1 MTESAGNS
9 RQSAVGRSELPS
21 ADYSLPTERSPI
33 IEVRGLTRRF
43 GDQVAVDDVSFTV
56 YEGEVF
62 AFLGPNGSGKST
74 TIRMLCGILTPSAG
88 EGRVLG
94 YDIATEGER
103 IKRSIGY
110 MSQRFALYEDL
121 SVRENLEFYASVYE
135 VPSRDRRARIEELIE
150 MAGLTGRE
158 HQLSGQLSGGWKQR
172 LALGCAIAHRPRL
185 LFLDEPTAGVDPVSR
200 RKFWTMIHGLAS
212 EGVTIF
218 VTTHYLDEAE
228 HASRIAMI
236 HNGVLRA
243 LASPV
248 ELKRSSLQ
256 GTLVNLVS
264 DAPFEAVQLLEDRLG
279 VRDVALH
286 GTDVHVLLDPASLT
300 PEDVA
305 RLLLDAGIGV
315 QSVRQIEPT
324 LEDVFISLIGSSPT
338 LARN

>member
-1 MTESAGNS
+1 MRES
-9 RQSAVGRSELPS
+9 GRGE
-21 ADYSLPTERSPI
+21 PI

-43 GDQVAVDDVSFTV
+43 GDHVAVDDVTFSV
-56 YEGEVF
+56 DEGEVF
-62 AFLGPNGSGKST
+62 GFLGPNGSGKST

-103 IKRSIGY
+103 IKQSIGY

-121 SVRENLEFYASVYE
+121 SVRENLEFYAGVYE
-135 VPSRDRRARIEELIE
+135 VTARERRARIEELIA

-158 HQLSGQLSGGWKQR
+158 SQLSGQLSGGWKQR

-200 RKFWTMIHGLAS
+200 RTFWTMIHGLAN

-228 HASRIAMI
+228 HANRIAMI

-243 LASPV
+243 LASPA
-248 ELKRSSLQ
+248 ELKRTSLQ
-256 GTLVNLVS
+256 GTLVNVVT
-264 DAPFEAVQLLEDRLG
+264 DAPFEAVQALEGQPGL
-279 VRDVALH
+279 RDVSLH
-286 GTDVHVLLDPASLT
+286 GTDVHVLLDPDALSGDDIV
-300 PEDVA
+300 E
-305 RLLLDAGIGV
+305 RLRRANIGV
-315 QSVRQIEPT
+315 ASVRQIEPT

-338 LARN
+338 LIPRPSPLV